1 MIATGLNS
9 MSRGPDVVRVSQRDI
24 EAALKAATERWK
36 PGLLD
41 LSHAIHADP
50 GSAAGSFAPPS
61 ASGGCSIG
69 LASASLIA
77 SHCRPPR

>member
-50 GSAAGSFAPPS
+50 ELGGRVSRRQAHQAAAP
-61 ASGGCSIG
+61 
-69 LASASLIA
+69 
-77 SHCRPPR
+77 